1 MENQLLFI
9 GSSDTYTHLKSRRK
23 KTEAFQSSVLCTILG
38 RESEELRNLSK
49 RSPNEEF
56 YN

>member
-1 MENQLLFI
+1 MKNSSCLLI
-9 GSSDTYTHLKSRRK
+9 IQMIYTHLKSGRK
-23 KTEAFQSSVLCTILG
+23 KTEAFRTSVMCTILG
-38 RESEELRNLSK
+38 RESEELSNYSK